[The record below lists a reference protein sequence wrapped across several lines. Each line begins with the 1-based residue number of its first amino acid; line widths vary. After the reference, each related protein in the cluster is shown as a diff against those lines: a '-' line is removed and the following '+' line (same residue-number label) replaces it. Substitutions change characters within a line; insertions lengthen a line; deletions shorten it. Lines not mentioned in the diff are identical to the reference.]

1 MNNYAGRMNQLA
13 LMCIAVGLNIGI
25 GALIKAL
32 NLPLYLDSIGTIL
45 STLMLGWWRG
55 AIVGVLGFII
65 TSIFINPFAI
75 YFCGTQVAIAL
86 FVHLMARLS
95 FFSNLWKSMVSGI
108 GLGIVAAIVSAP
120 VIIIVFQGAT
130 GNGSALVTSFFLKLG
145 NQIVNSVLFSG
156 FSIEP
161 IDKGIQC
168 VLTFLTLSS
177 IPQKLL
183 TPFRN
188 NSLLANGFIK

>member
-95 FFSNLWKSMVSGI
+95 FFSNLWKR
-108 GLGIVAAIVSAP
+108 
-120 VIIIVFQGAT
+120 
-130 GNGSALVTSFFLKLG
+130 
-145 NQIVNSVLFSG
+145 
-156 FSIEP
+156 SIYY
-161 IDKGIQC
+161 IMLYVKIFNR
-168 VLTFLTLSS
+168 TTLYN
-177 IPQKLL
+177 LH
-183 TPFRN
+183 PFA
-188 NSLLANGFIK
+188 LANSKKRMTFYNNLNFIKSKWISR